1 MHNCIAVDMV
11 WTMKDFT
18 PELLKEMKEYFSEVE
33 LPSLVNYPESF
44 KYYLRVFQYAKC
56 GTIEKRPEKT

>member
-33 LPSLVNYPESF
+33 LPNPENYPESF
-44 KYYLRVFQYAKC
+44 KYYARVFKDRGGLVQ
-56 GTIEKRPEKT
+56 